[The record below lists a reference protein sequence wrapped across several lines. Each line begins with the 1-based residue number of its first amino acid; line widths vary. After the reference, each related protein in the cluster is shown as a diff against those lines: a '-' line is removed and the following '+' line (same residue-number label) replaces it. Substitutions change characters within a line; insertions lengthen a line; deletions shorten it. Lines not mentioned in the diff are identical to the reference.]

1 MAIRGDCT
9 RIVSRGNDGTV
20 RVWDAESGL
29 EKLTLNESA
38 GRITSVAISS
48 DGKGIVSRGYDG

>member
-1 MAIRGDCT
+1 VAIRGDCT

-29 EKLTLNESA
+29 EKLTLKESA
-38 GRITSVAISS
+38 GRDTSVAINS
-48 DGKGIVSRGYDG
+48 DGKGIVSRGSDG